1 VSGFLSK
8 CVLEV
13 ATDQDDGKWILAA
26 DLVYQSD
33 VAKRTFTVPAGFQ
46 TDLASVPRL
55 PLVFLLAG
63 DCAREAAVV
72 HDYLYST
79 HLVDRATADA
89 VLREASAV
97 TGVPAWRRTLMYWG
111 VRMGGASH
119 WELQPAE
126 TTPWTFTS

>member
-1 VSGFLSK
+1 MSRFLSA

-13 ATDQDDGKWILAA
+13 ASDQDDGKWILMAN
-26 DLVYQSD
+26 LRYESD
-33 VAKRTFTVPAGFQ
+33 VAMRTIVVPAGFQ

-55 PLVFLLAG
+55 PFVYLLCG

-79 HLVDRATADA
+79 HPVDRATADA

-97 TGVPAWRRTLMYWG
+97 TGVPAWRRWLMWAG
-111 VRMGGASH
+111 VRIGGASH
-119 WELQPAE
+119 WGPDPA
-126 TTPWTFTS
+126 PAA